1 MRSLRGDAV
10 ETDRPVAEERQ
21 RYAPR
26 RVPWYISIPI
36 TFVVIVALFIA
47 AGKFNWLPGL
57 PNPFGTKEVDRSQPA
72 VLQSIENMSRYDAA
86 DGNFQIVV
94 DVDKEAKFLP
104 SALLGK
110 RTLYVAAGTVSSY
123 VDLGKAGVTE
133 SPDRKTATIVLPHA
147 QLATAALDPKRS
159 YTFAEQ
165 RGFFNRI
172 GDFFSGNPNDQQ
184 KLNILAAQKIQTA
197 AKSSG
202 LTARAETNTGAM
214 LKGLLGSLG
223 FTTVTVTYK

>member
-1 MRSLRGDAV
+1 MRGNAV
-10 ETDRPVAEERQ
+10 ETERPVAEER
-21 RYAPR
+21 RYPPR
-26 RVPWYISIPI
+26 RRIPWYISIPI
-36 TFVVIVALFIA
+36 TFVVIVGLFIA
-47 AGKFNWLPGL
+47 AGKFNWLPGI

-94 DVDKEAKFLP
+94 DVDSEAKFLP

-110 RTLYVAAGTVSSY
+110 RTLYVAAGTVDSY
-123 VDLGKAGVTE
+123 VDLGKAGVTV

-147 QLATAALDPKRS
+147 QLAAAALDPKRS

-172 GDFFSGNPNDQQ
+172 GDFFSSDPNDQQ
-184 KLNILAAQKIQTA
+184 KLNILAAQKIQDA
-197 AKSSG
+197 AKSTA
-202 LTARAETNTGAM
+202 LTTRAEQNTSSM

-223 FTTVTVTYK
+223 FTTVTVSYK

>member
-10 ETDRPVAEERQ
+10 ETDRPVVEER
-21 RYAPR
+21 RGHAPR

-36 TFVVIVALFIA
+36 TFVVIVALFIT

-94 DVDKEAKFLP
+94 DVDSEAKFLP
-104 SALLGK
+104 SSILGK
-110 RTLYVAAGTVSSY
+110 RTLYVAAGTVASY
-123 VDLGKAGVTE
+123 VDLGRAAVTV
-133 SPDRKTATIVLPHA
+133 SPDRKTATMVLPHA
-147 QLATAALDPKRS
+147 QLAAGALDPKRS
-159 YTFAEQ
+159 YVFAEQ

-172 GDFFSGNPNDQQ
+172 GDFFSNDPNDQQ
-184 KLNILAAQKIQTA
+184 KLNILAVQKIQDA
-197 AKSSG
+197 AKSTA
-202 LTARAETNTGAM
+202 LTTRAEQNTKSM
-214 LKGLLGSLG
+214 LTGLLTSLG
-223 FTTVTVTYK
+223 FTTVTVSYK

>member
-10 ETDRPVAEERQ
+10 ETDRPVAEERV

-57 PNPFGTKEVDRSQPA
+57 PNPFGTKTVDRSQPA

-110 RTLYVAAGTVSSY
+110 RTLYVAAGTVDSY
-123 VDLGKAGVTE
+123 VDLGKAKVTVT
-133 SPDRKTATIVLPHA
+133 PDRKTATITLPKA
-147 QLATAALDPKRS
+147 QLANAALDPKRS

-165 RGFFNRI
+165 RGLFNRI
-172 GDFFSGNPNDQQ
+172 GDFFSSDPNDQQ
-184 KLNILAAQKIQTA
+184 KLNVLAAQKIQTA

-202 LTARAETNTGAM
+202 LTARAQTNTASM

-223 FTTVTVTYK
+223 FTTVTVTYA